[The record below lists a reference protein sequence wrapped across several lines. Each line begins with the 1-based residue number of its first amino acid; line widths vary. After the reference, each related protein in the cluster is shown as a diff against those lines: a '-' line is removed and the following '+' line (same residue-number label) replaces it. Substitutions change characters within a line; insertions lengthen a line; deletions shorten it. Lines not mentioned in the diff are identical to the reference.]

1 MFNGFRRT
9 LMLAAVIGLIAA
21 PPARAAN
28 ELQPGLWQDTETGHD
43 NGNTTKPEVHTTCM
57 SPEEARDPIKTI
69 LKDFEGQKCD
79 ALNVKEN
86 GSTVTVEA
94 KCGDPKEIRMEIDM
108 TIQFL
113 TKQHYTG
120 TMKSL
125 VIFRGQKTT
134 SEGTIDSVWLAPTC
148 KK

>member
-1 MFNGFRRT
+1 MFNGFRRKC
-9 LMLAAVIGLIAA
+9 MLTAVIGLIALL
-21 PPARAAN
+21 PARAAQL
-28 ELQPGLWQDTETGHD
+28 EPGLWQDTETGLD

-57 SPEEARDPIKTI
+57 SPEEVRDPIKTV

-113 TKQHYTG
+113 TPKHYTG
-120 TMKSL
+120 TMKSM

-134 SEGTIDSVWLAPTC
+134 SQGTINSVWLASSC